1 MLKKLPQ
8 YKEDLSKL
16 NKELQSSEIL
26 NSQEKLK
33 NTSKKF
39 AEIKEIVELLEELQ
53 LVETKIE
60 QNKQMLASETDK
72 DLREMAEQEADE
84 LIKQK
89 EKLEPE
95 IRELINPSD
104 PRNKKDIL
112 IEIRSGVGG
121 DEAELFAA
129 NLFRM
134 YSRYAENSGW
144 KVVILNSSQ
153 SEIGGFKEITFE
165 INGKNVYKDL
175 KFESGVHRVQ
185 RIPETE
191 KSGRIHTSTATVAVL
206 AQAEETEINIKNE
219 DIRVDTFCSSGPG
232 GQSVNTTYSA
242 IRITH
247 LKTGIVV
254 SCQDQKSQIKNKAK
268 AMNVLRSRLLAHE
281 EALIAKER
289 GDARRSQ
296 IGTGE
301 RSEKIRTYNYPQDRI
316 TDHRIKK
323 SWNSISKILD
333 GEIDDIVNSLQ
344 TADQLEQADK

>member
-39 AEIKEIVELLEELQ
+39 AEIKEIVELLEEL
-53 LVETKIE
+53 
-60 QNKQMLASETDK
+60 
-72 DLREMAEQEADE
+72 LREMAEQEADE

>member
-1 MLKKLPQ
+1 MLAKLTQ

-16 NKELQSSEIL
+16 SEELQSSEVL
-26 NSQEKLK
+26 SSPEKIK
-33 NTSKKF
+33 TVSKKF
-39 AEIKEIVELLEELQ
+39 NEVKEIVESLDRLQSIEES
-53 LVETKIE
+53 IE
-60 QNKQMLASETDK
+60 QNKQMIAEEKDK
-72 DLREMAEQEADE
+72 DLVEMANQEANE
-84 LIKQK
+84 LNKQK
-89 EKLEPE
+89 EQFEAE
-95 IRELINPSD
+95 ARELINPSD

-134 YSRYAENSGW
+134 YSRYAENMGW
-144 KVVILNSSQ
+144 KVMILNSSQ

-165 INGKNVYKDL
+165 INGKNVYKHL

-191 KSGRIHTSTATVAVL
+191 KAGRIHTSTATVAVL
-206 AQAEETEINIKNE
+206 PQAEDTEIEVKNE

-281 EALIAKER
+281 EARIAKER

-333 GEIDDIVNSLQ
+333 GEIDDVVDSLQ
-344 TADQLEQADK
+344 KADQSEQEKK